1 MRVFYDI
8 GYEGKW
14 NQLRFAP
21 VQLRG
26 FLGRWERKDYK
37 AIGAEQVENER
48 INDQNARAENGAV
61 LMIIPGDVGNGK
73 QDADRREKNERLAQR
88 LGLGR
93 HKITSVGFS

>member
-37 AIGAEQVENER
+37 AIGAEQTVEEP
-48 INDQNARAENGAV
+48 V
-61 LMIIPGDVGNGK
+61 V
-73 QDADRREKNERLAQR
+73 
-88 LGLGR
+88 
-93 HKITSVGFS
+93 V